1 MESPLLFIEFF
12 GVVANPMD
20 DQEGVG
26 LYKVQ
31 CPLYM
36 EDIPSIYH
44 AVVSMTD
51 VVQLV
56 KLIPVFETKISG
68 AEVSSENC
76 LHAYQ
81 EYYVNSFTDKETYNV
96 LRTT

>member
-26 LYKVQ
+26 LYRVQ
-31 CPLYM
+31 CPPST
-36 EDIPSIYH
+36 EDIPSIYC

-56 KLIPVFETKISG
+56 ELIPVFETKISG

-76 LHAYQ
+76 LHTYQ
-81 EYYVNSFTDKETYNV
+81 EYYVNSFADKQTYNV
-96 LRTT
+96 LCTT